1 MNQRNA
7 DHPAGQTALLVLV
20 ILIGLNLRPFLTAI
34 GPLSGEIGRALSLGM
49 DTLAWLT
56 LLPLWLIGIG
66 VLLTPSLR
74 RHASARQ
81 LLGAALLLLGIG
93 SAIRFDAQS
102 GALLIASAAL
112 CGLGSA
118 LVQGV
123 LPALIKQAF
132 AHKVPLVM
140 GIFSA
145 CMMGGGALGASLTPR
160 LAASLDWSRALALWS
175 LPVLLA
181 LIWLVWQVRLPRTVA
196 VAIPH
201 GEQRLIALP
210 RSWLLI
216 ACFGII
222 NSGYGIVV
230 AWLAPAYMAQG
241 WSAAQAGE
249 LVAWLALAQ
258 TASGLG
264 LPLLA
269 ARKMDRRPWM
279 GLAIAMQLAGFAGLW
294 LAPQAAPMLWC
305 MLCGAGLGGSFSLI
319 MVIALDHLPD
329 PRRAGTLSALMQG
342 FGFMLAAT
350 GPWVAA
356 RLYHHFGDF
365 AAAWQWQLGGL
376 LLMSLLVLRL
386 DPRHYPRAMR
396 LPPAIMPT
404 QDAAIP
410 MPAANMP
417 APAAMGSSTAQNN
430 TPA

>member
-20 ILIGLNLRPFLTAI
+20 ILTGLNLRPFLTAI
-34 GPLSGEIGRALSLGM
+34 GPLSGEIGRTLSLGM

-56 LLPLWLIGIG
+56 LLPLWLIGVG
-66 VLLTPSLR
+66 VLLTPRLRSL
-74 RHASARQ
+74 ASPST
-81 LLGAALLLLGIG
+81 LLGLALLLLAAG
-93 SAIRFDAQS
+93 SALRFDAQS
-102 GALLIASAAL
+102 GPLLLTTAAL

-123 LPALIKQAF
+123 LPALIKQHF
-132 AHKVPLVM
+132 ARKVPKVM

-160 LAASLDWSRALALWS
+160 LAASLDWSQALALWS
-175 LPVLLA
+175 LPLLLA
-181 LIWLVWQVRLPRTVA
+181 LGWLGWKVRLPRAAA

-201 GEQRLIALP
+201 GEQRLITLP

-216 ACFGII
+216 VCFGII

-279 GLAIAMQLAGFAGLW
+279 GLAITMQLAGFAGLW
-294 LAPQAAPMLWC
+294 LAPASAPILWC

-356 RLYHHFGDF
+356 RLYHSVGDF

-376 LLMSLLVLRL
+376 LLMSLLVVRL
-386 DPRHYPRAMR
+386 DPRHYPRVMG
-396 LPPAIMPT
+396 LPTASEPSLSAPLPAS
-404 QDAAIP
+404 AA
-410 MPAANMP
+410 
-417 APAAMGSSTAQNN
+417 AQSN

>member
-1 MNQRNA
+1 MSK
-7 DHPAGQTALLVLV
+7 DLPASTLHHSKQTLALLVLV

-34 GPLSGEIGRALSLGM
+34 GPLAQAIDNRLGLGM

-56 LLPLWLIGIG
+56 LLPLWLIGVG
-66 VLLTPSLR
+66 VLITPGLR
-74 RHASARQ
+74 RFTGPSQ
-81 LLGAALLLLGIG
+81 LLGAALLLLGMG
-93 SAIRFDAQS
+93 NAMRFDAQS

-123 LPALIKQAF
+123 LPGLIKQSF

-145 CMMGGGALGASLTPR
+145 CMMGGGALGASLTPQ

-181 LIWLVWQVRLPRTVA
+181 MVWLAWKVRLPSAAV

-201 GEQRLIALP
+201 GEQRLITLP

-216 ACFGII
+216 GCFGII

-241 WSAAQAGE
+241 WSAQQGGE

-269 ARKMDRRPWM
+269 ARNTDRRPWM
-279 GLAIAMQLAGFAGLW
+279 GLAIIMQVAGFGGLW
-294 LAPQAAPMLWC
+294 LAPQAAPILWC

-356 RLYHHFGDF
+356 RLHHLSGDF

-376 LLMSLLVLRL
+376 ALMSLLVLRL
-386 DPRHYPRAMR
+386 DPRGYPSVMGLAK
-396 LPPAIMPT
+396 
-404 QDAAIP
+404 
-410 MPAANMP
+410 P
-417 APAAMGSSTAQNN
+417 APNPVAVN
-430 TPA
+430 

>member
-1 MNQRNA
+1 MSKGLHA
-7 DHPAGQTALLVLV
+7 DGKQALALLVLV

-34 GPLSGEIGRALSLGM
+34 GPLSRDIADALTLDM

-56 LLPLWLIGIG
+56 LLPLWLIGVG
-66 VLLTPSLR
+66 VLLTPGLR
-74 RHASARQ
+74 RLTGPSQ
-81 LLGAALLLLGIG
+81 LLGAALLLLGMG
-93 SAIRFDAQS
+93 NAMRFDATS

-123 LPALIKQAF
+123 LPGLIKQRF

-145 CMMGGGALGASLTPR
+145 CMMGGGALGASLTPQ

-181 LIWLVWQVRLPRTVA
+181 MVWLAWKVRLPSAAV

-201 GEQRLIALP
+201 GEQRLITLP

-216 ACFGII
+216 GCFGII

-241 WSAAQAGE
+241 WSAQQGGE

-269 ARKMDRRPWM
+269 ARNTDRRPWM
-279 GLAIAMQLAGFAGLW
+279 GLAIIMQVAGFGGLW
-294 LAPQAAPMLWC
+294 LAPQAAPILWC

-356 RLYHHFGDF
+356 RLHHLSGDF

-376 LLMSLLVLRL
+376 ALMSLLVLRL
-386 DPRHYPRAMR
+386 DPRGYAKVMR
-396 LPPAIMPT
+396 LPT
-404 QDAAIP
+404 
-410 MPAANMP
+410 P
-417 APAAMGSSTAQNN
+417 APATSGTAQSK

>member
-1 MNQRNA
+1 MNQRNTA
-7 DHPAGQTALLVLV
+7 QPAGQTALLVLV
-20 ILIGLNLRPFLTAI
+20 ILTGLNLRPFLTAI

-56 LLPLWLIGIG
+56 LLPLWLIGVG
-66 VLLTPSLR
+66 VLLTPRLRSL
-74 RHASARQ
+74 ASATT
-81 LLGAALLLLGIG
+81 LLGLALLLLGIG
-93 SAIRFDAQS
+93 SAMRFDAQS

-132 AHKVPLVM
+132 ARKVPLVM

-181 LIWLVWQVRLPRTVA
+181 LVWLGWKVRLPRA
-196 VAIPH
+196 AAIAIPH
-201 GEQRLIALP
+201 GEQRLITLP

-216 ACFGII
+216 VCFGII
-222 NSGYGIVV
+222 NSGYGIV
-230 AWLAPAYMAQG
+230 
-241 WSAAQAGE
+241 
-249 LVAWLALAQ
+249 VAWLALAQ

-269 ARKMDRRPWM
+269 ARSLDRRPWM
-279 GLAIAMQLAGFAGLW
+279 GLAIAIQLAGFAGLW
-294 LAPQAAPMLWC
+294 LAPASAPILWC

-356 RLYHHFGDF
+356 RLYHYVGDF

-386 DPRHYPRAMR
+386 DPRHYPRVMR
-396 LPPAIMPT
+396 LPTASEPT
-404 QDAAIP
+404 LSAPLPTDSAAQ
-410 MPAANMP
+410 
-417 APAAMGSSTAQNN
+417 SN

>member
-1 MNQRNA
+1 MSR
-7 DHPAGQTALLVLV
+7 DLPASTLHHSKQDLALLVLV

-34 GPLSGEIGRALSLGM
+34 GPLAQAIDNRLGLGM

-56 LLPLWLIGIG
+56 LLPLWLIGVG
-66 VLLTPSLR
+66 VLLTPGLR
-74 RHASARQ
+74 RLTSPSQ

-93 SAIRFDAQS
+93 NAMRFDAQS

-123 LPALIKQAF
+123 LPGLIKQSF

-145 CMMGGGALGASLTPR
+145 CMMGGGALGASLTPQ

-181 LIWLVWQVRLPRTVA
+181 MVWLAWKVRLPSATV

-201 GEQRLIALP
+201 GEQRLITLP

-216 ACFGII
+216 GCFGII

-241 WSAAQAGE
+241 WSAQQGGE

-269 ARKMDRRPWM
+269 ARNTDRRPWM
-279 GLAIAMQLAGFAGLW
+279 GLAIIMQVAGFGGLW
-294 LAPQAAPMLWC
+294 LAPQAAPILWC

-356 RLYHHFGDF
+356 RLHHLSGDF

-376 LLMSLLVLRL
+376 ALMSLLVLRL
-386 DPRHYPRAMR
+386 DPRHYPSV
-396 LPPAIMPT
+396 
-404 QDAAIP
+404 
-410 MPAANMP
+410 
-417 APAAMGSSTAQNN
+417 MGLAKPVPNPVAVN
-430 TPA
+430 

>member
-1 MNQRNA
+1 MSK
-7 DHPAGQTALLVLV
+7 DLPASTIHHSKQDLALLVLV

-34 GPLSGEIGRALSLGM
+34 GPLAQAIDSRLGLGM

-56 LLPLWLIGIG
+56 LLPLWLIGVG
-66 VLLTPSLR
+66 VLITPGLR
-74 RHASARQ
+74 RLTGPSQ
-81 LLGAALLLLGIG
+81 LLGAALLLLGMG
-93 SAIRFDAQS
+93 NAMRFDAQS

-123 LPALIKQAF
+123 LPGLIKQSF

-145 CMMGGGALGASLTPR
+145 CMMGGGALGASLTPQ

-181 LIWLVWQVRLPRTVA
+181 MVWLGWKVRLPSATV

-201 GEQRLIALP
+201 GEQRLITLP

-216 ACFGII
+216 GCFGII

-241 WSAAQAGE
+241 WSAQQGGE

-269 ARKMDRRPWM
+269 ARKLDRRPWM
-279 GLAIAMQLAGFAGLW
+279 GLAIVMQLAGFGGLW
-294 LAPQAAPMLWC
+294 LAPQAAPILWC

-356 RLYHHFGDF
+356 RLHHLSGDF

-376 LLMSLLVLRL
+376 ALMSLLVLRL
-386 DPRHYPRAMR
+386 DPRGYAKVMR
-396 LPPAIMPT
+396 LTAVSEP
-404 QDAAIP
+404 
-410 MPAANMP
+410 NSP
-417 APAAMGSSTAQNN
+417 APQSAQSK

>member
-34 GPLSGEIGRALSLGM
+34 GPLSGEIGRTLSLGM

-66 VLLTPSLR
+66 VLITPRLRSL
-74 RHASARQ
+74 ASATT
-81 LLGAALLLLGIG
+81 LLGLALLLLGIG

-102 GALLIASAAL
+102 GSLLIASAAL

-175 LPVLLA
+175 LPLLLA
-181 LIWLVWQVRLPRTVA
+181 LVWLGWKVRLPRAAA

-201 GEQRLIALP
+201 GEQRLITLP

-216 ACFGII
+216 ICFGII

-269 ARKMDRRPWM
+269 ARSLDRRPWM
-279 GLAIAMQLAGFAGLW
+279 GLAIAMQLAGFGGLW
-294 LAPQAAPMLWC
+294 LAPASAPILWC

-356 RLYHHFGDF
+356 RLYHYMGDF
-365 AAAWQWQLGGL
+365 AAAWQWQLGGITA
-376 LLMSLLVLRL
+376 
-386 DPRHYPRAMR
+386 DEPAGAAPR
-396 LPPAIMPT
+396 
-404 QDAAIP
+404 
-410 MPAANMP
+410 P
-417 APAAMGSSTAQNN
+417 APLSSRYAVTDRQRADHLGAPPNQLCCPKQH
-430 TPA
+430 TGLRPVCWG

>member
-7 DHPAGQTALLVLV
+7 DQPAGQTALLVLV

-34 GPLSGEIGRALSLGM
+34 GPQAQAIDQRLALGM

-74 RHASARQ
+74 RHASPRQ
-81 LLGAALLLLGIG
+81 LMGAALLLLGIG
-93 SAIRFDAQS
+93 SAMRFDAQS

-132 AHKVPLVM
+132 TRKVPLVM

-160 LAASLDWSRALALWS
+160 LAVSLDWSRALALWS

-181 LIWLVWQVRLPRTVA
+181 LVWLGWKVRLPRATA
-196 VAIPH
+196 VAIPD

-216 ACFGII
+216 VCFGII

-279 GLAIAMQLAGFAGLW
+279 ALAIAMQLAGFAGLW
-294 LAPQAAPMLWC
+294 LAPACAPILWC

-356 RLYHHFGDF
+356 HLYHLSGDF

-386 DPRHYPRAMR
+386 DPRHYLRVMG
-396 LPPAIMPT
+396 LPTASEPT
-404 QDAAIP
+404 LSAPLPTSAA
-410 MPAANMP
+410 
-417 APAAMGSSTAQNN
+417 AQSN

>member
-1 MNQRNA
+1 MVRKVMLEARIDTRQ
-7 DHPAGQTALLVLV
+7 QQALLVLV

-34 GPLSGEIGRALSLGM
+34 GPLSRDIAEALGLGM

-56 LLPLWLIGIG
+56 LLPLWLIGGG
-66 VLLTPSLR
+66 VLLTPALR
-74 RHASARQ
+74 SRSGPRQ
-81 LLGAALLLLGIG
+81 LLGAALLLLGMG
-93 SAIRFDAQS
+93 SAMRFEAAS

-123 LPALIKQAF
+123 LPGLIKQAF
-132 AHKVPLVM
+132 AQKVPLVM

-145 CMMGGGALGASLTPR
+145 CMMGGGALGASLTPQ
-160 LAASLDWSRALALWS
+160 LAARLDWSQALALWS

-181 LIWLVWQVRLPRTVA
+181 MGWLGWRVRLPAAPVA
-196 VAIPH
+196 MSGG
-201 GEQRLIALP
+201 GEQRLISLP

-216 ACFGII
+216 SCFGII

-241 WSAAQAGE
+241 WSPQQGGE

-258 TASGLG
+258 TVSGLG

-269 ARKMDRRPWM
+269 ARRLDRRPWM
-279 GLAIAMQLAGFAGLW
+279 GLAIAMQLAGFGGLW
-294 LAPQAAPMLWC
+294 LAPTAAPILWC

-356 RLYHHFGDF
+356 RLHHLSGDF
-365 AAAWQWQLGGL
+365 AAAWQWQLAGL
-376 LLMSLLVLRL
+376 VLMSLLVLRL
-386 DPRHYPRAMR
+386 DPRRYPSAMK
-396 LPPAIMPT
+396 LATPSPT
-404 QDAAIP
+404 P
-410 MPAANMP
+410 
-417 APAAMGSSTAQNN
+417 
-430 TPA
+430 TPIS

>member
-1 MNQRNA
+1 MSKGTFER
-7 DHPAGQTALLVLV
+7 PAEARRQQFALLVLV
-20 ILIGLNLRPFLTAI
+20 ILTGLNLRPFLTAI

-74 RHASARQ
+74 RRASACQ
-81 LLGAALLLLGIG
+81 LLGLALLLLGIG
-93 SAIRFDAQS
+93 SAMRFDAQS

-132 AHKVPLVM
+132 THKVPLVM

-160 LAASLDWSRALALWS
+160 LAASLDWSQALALWS
-175 LPVLLA
+175 LPLLLA
-181 LIWLVWQVRLPRTVA
+181 LGWLIGKVRLPHTA
-196 VAIPH
+196 TSHAPH
-201 GEQRLIALP
+201 GEQRLITLP

-216 ACFGII
+216 VCFGII

-230 AWLAPAYMAQG
+230 AWLAPAYMANG
-241 WSAAQAGE
+241 WNAAQAGE

-269 ARKMDRRPWM
+269 ARSLDRRPWM
-279 GLAIAMQLAGFAGLW
+279 GLAIAMQLAGFGGLW
-294 LAPQAAPMLWC
+294 LAPASAPILWC
-305 MLCGAGLGGSFSLI
+305 MLCGTGLGGSFSLI

-356 RLYHHFGDF
+356 RLYHYVGDF

-386 DPRHYPRAMR
+386 DPRHYPRVMR
-396 LPPAIMPT
+396 LPTASEQPLSAPLPT
-404 QDAAIP
+404 GSAAQ
-410 MPAANMP
+410 
-417 APAAMGSSTAQNN
+417 SN

>member
-1 MNQRNA
+1 MSR
-7 DHPAGQTALLVLV
+7 DLPASTLHHSKQDLALLVLV

-34 GPLSGEIGRALSLGM
+34 GPLAQAIDNRLDLGM

-56 LLPLWLIGIG
+56 LLPLWLIGVG
-66 VLLTPSLR
+66 VLITPGLR
-74 RHASARQ
+74 RLTGPSQ
-81 LLGAALLLLGIG
+81 LLGAALLLLGMG
-93 SAIRFDAQS
+93 NAMRFDAQS

-123 LPALIKQAF
+123 LPGFIKQSF

-145 CMMGGGALGASLTPR
+145 CMMGGGALGASLTPQ

-181 LIWLVWQVRLPRTVA
+181 MVWLGWKVRLPSAAV

-201 GEQRLIALP
+201 GEQRLITLP

-216 ACFGII
+216 GCFGII

-241 WSAAQAGE
+241 WSAQQGGE

-269 ARKMDRRPWM
+269 ARNTDRRPWM
-279 GLAIAMQLAGFAGLW
+279 GLAIIMQVAGFGGLW
-294 LAPQAAPMLWC
+294 LAPQAAPILWC

-356 RLYHHFGDF
+356 RLHHLSGDF

-376 LLMSLLVLRL
+376 ALMSLLVLRL
-386 DPRHYPRAMR
+386 DPRHYPSVMGLAK
-396 LPPAIMPT
+396 
-404 QDAAIP
+404 
-410 MPAANMP
+410 P
-417 APAAMGSSTAQNN
+417 APNPVAVN
-430 TPA
+430 

>member
-1 MNQRNA
+1 MSK
-7 DHPAGQTALLVLV
+7 DLPASTPHHSKQDLALLVLV

-34 GPLSGEIGRALSLGM
+34 GPLAQAIDNRLGLGM

-56 LLPLWLIGIG
+56 LLPLWLIGVG
-66 VLLTPSLR
+66 VLLTPGLR
-74 RHASARQ
+74 RLTGPSQ
-81 LLGAALLLLGIG
+81 LLGAALLLLGMG
-93 SAIRFDAQS
+93 NAMRFDAQS

-123 LPALIKQAF
+123 LPGLIKQSF

-145 CMMGGGALGASLTPR
+145 CMMGGGALGASLTPQ
-160 LAASLDWSRALALWS
+160 LVASLDWSRALALWS

-181 LIWLVWQVRLPRTVA
+181 MVWLAWKVRLPSAAV

-201 GEQRLIALP
+201 GEQRLITLP

-216 ACFGII
+216 GCFGII

-241 WSAAQAGE
+241 WSAQQGGE

-269 ARKMDRRPWM
+269 ARNTDRRPWM
-279 GLAIAMQLAGFAGLW
+279 GLAIIMQVAGFGGLW
-294 LAPQAAPMLWC
+294 LAPQAAPILWC

-356 RLYHHFGDF
+356 RLHHLSGDF

-376 LLMSLLVLRL
+376 ALMSLLVLRL
-386 DPRHYPRAMR
+386 DPRGYAKVMR
-396 LPPAIMPT
+396 LTAVSEPSS
-404 QDAAIP
+404 
-410 MPAANMP
+410 P
-417 APAAMGSSTAQNN
+417 APQSAQSK

>member
-1 MNQRNA
+1 MSKGTSER
-7 DHPAGQTALLVLV
+7 PAEARRQQFALLVLV
-20 ILIGLNLRPFLTAI
+20 ILTGLNLRPFLTAI
-34 GPLSGEIGRALSLGM
+34 GPLSGEIGRTLSLGM

-74 RHASARQ
+74 RCASACQ

-93 SAIRFDAQS
+93 SAMRFDAQS
-102 GALLIASAAL
+102 GTLLIASAAL

-132 AHKVPLVM
+132 AHKVPQVM

-175 LPVLLA
+175 LPLLLA
-181 LIWLVWQVRLPRTVA
+181 LGWLVWQVHLPRAAA

-201 GEQRLIALP
+201 GEQRLITLP

-216 ACFGII
+216 VCFGII

-230 AWLAPAYMAQG
+230 AWLAPAYMANG
-241 WSAAQAGE
+241 WNAAQAGE

-269 ARKMDRRPWM
+269 ARSLDRRPWM
-279 GLAIAMQLAGFAGLW
+279 GLAIAMQLAGFGGLW
-294 LAPQAAPMLWC
+294 LAPASAPILWC

-356 RLYHHFGDF
+356 RLYHLFGDF

-386 DPRHYPRAMR
+386 DPRHYPRVMKV
-396 LPPAIMPT
+396 PATSEPILSASS
-404 QDAAIP
+404 AAQ
-410 MPAANMP
+410 
-417 APAAMGSSTAQNN
+417 SN

>member
-1 MNQRNA
+1 MSKGLHA
-7 DHPAGQTALLVLV
+7 DGKQALALLVLV

-34 GPLSGEIGRALSLGM
+34 GPLSRDIADALALDM

-56 LLPLWLIGIG
+56 LLPLWLIGVG
-66 VLLTPSLR
+66 VLLTPGLR
-74 RHASARQ
+74 RLTGPRQ
-81 LLGAALLLLGIG
+81 LLGAALLLLGMG
-93 SAIRFDAQS
+93 NAMRFDATS

-123 LPALIKQAF
+123 LPGLIKQRF
-132 AHKVPLVM
+132 THKVPLVM

-145 CMMGGGALGASLTPR
+145 CMMGGGALGASLTPQ

-181 LIWLVWQVRLPRTVA
+181 MVWLVWRVRLPSAAV

-216 ACFGII
+216 GCFGII

-241 WSAAQAGE
+241 WSAQQGGE

-269 ARKMDRRPWM
+269 ARNTDRRPWM
-279 GLAIAMQLAGFAGLW
+279 GLAIVMQLAGFGGLW
-294 LAPQAAPMLWC
+294 IAPQAAPILWC

-356 RLYHHFGDF
+356 RLHHLSGDF
-365 AAAWQWQLGGL
+365 ATAWQWQLGGL

-386 DPRHYPRAMR
+386 DPRYYPRVMR
-396 LPPAIMPT
+396 LAKPVPKPVT
-404 QDAAIP
+404 V
-410 MPAANMP
+410 N
-417 APAAMGSSTAQNN
+417 
-430 TPA
+430 

>member
-1 MNQRNA
+1 MSK
-7 DHPAGQTALLVLV
+7 DLPASTLHHSKQDLALLVLV

-34 GPLSGEIGRALSLGM
+34 GPLAQAIDNRLGLGM

-56 LLPLWLIGIG
+56 LLPLWLIGVG
-66 VLLTPSLR
+66 VLITPGLR
-74 RHASARQ
+74 RLTSPSQ
-81 LLGAALLLLGIG
+81 LLGAALLLLGMG
-93 SAIRFDAQS
+93 NAMRFDAQS

-123 LPALIKQAF
+123 LPGLIKQSF

-145 CMMGGGALGASLTPR
+145 CMMGGGALGASLTPQ

-181 LIWLVWQVRLPRTVA
+181 MVWLAWKVRLPSATV

-201 GEQRLIALP
+201 GEQRLITLP

-216 ACFGII
+216 GCFGII

-241 WSAAQAGE
+241 WSAQQGGE

-269 ARKMDRRPWM
+269 ARNTDRRPWM
-279 GLAIAMQLAGFAGLW
+279 GLAIIMQVAGFGGLW
-294 LAPQAAPMLWC
+294 LAPQAAPILWC

-356 RLYHHFGDF
+356 RLHHLSGDF

-376 LLMSLLVLRL
+376 ALMSLLVLRL
-386 DPRHYPRAMR
+386 DPRHYPSV
-396 LPPAIMPT
+396 
-404 QDAAIP
+404 
-410 MPAANMP
+410 
-417 APAAMGSSTAQNN
+417 MGLAKPVPNPVAVT
-430 TPA
+430 

>member
-1 MNQRNA
+1 MSKGTSER
-7 DHPAGQTALLVLV
+7 PAEARRQQFALLVLV

-74 RHASARQ
+74 RRASACQ

-93 SAIRFDAQS
+93 SAMRFDAQS

-132 AHKVPLVM
+132 ARKVPLVM

-160 LAASLDWSRALALWS
+160 LAVSLDWSQALALWS

-181 LIWLVWQVRLPRTVA
+181 LIWLGWKVRQPSTAAA

-201 GEQRLIALP
+201 GEQRLITLP

-216 ACFGII
+216 VCFGII

-230 AWLAPAYMAQG
+230 AWLAPAYMANG
-241 WSAAQAGE
+241 WNAAQAGE

-269 ARKMDRRPWM
+269 ARNLDRRPWM
-279 GLAIAMQLAGFAGLW
+279 ALAIAMQLAGFGGLW
-294 LAPQAAPMLWC
+294 LAPASAPILWC

-329 PRRAGTLSALMQG
+329 PRRAGTFSALMQG

-356 RLYHHFGDF
+356 RLYHYMGDF

-376 LLMSLLVLRL
+376 LLMSLLVVRL
-386 DPRHYPRAMR
+386 DPRHYPRVMG
-396 LPPAIMPT
+396 LPTASEPSLSAPLPASS
-404 QDAAIP
+404 AAQ
-410 MPAANMP
+410 
-417 APAAMGSSTAQNN
+417 SN

>member
-1 MNQRNA
+1 MSK
-7 DHPAGQTALLVLV
+7 DLPASTPHHSKQDLALLVLV

-34 GPLSGEIGRALSLGM
+34 GPLAQAIDNRLGLGM

-56 LLPLWLIGIG
+56 LLPLWLIGVG
-66 VLLTPSLR
+66 VLITPGLR
-74 RHASARQ
+74 RLTGPSQ
-81 LLGAALLLLGIG
+81 LLGAALLLLGMG
-93 SAIRFDAQS
+93 NAMRFDAQS

-123 LPALIKQAF
+123 LPGLIKQSF

-145 CMMGGGALGASLTPR
+145 CMMGGGALGASLTPQ

-181 LIWLVWQVRLPRTVA
+181 MVWLGWKVRQPNAAV

-201 GEQRLIALP
+201 GEQRLITLP

-216 ACFGII
+216 GCFGII

-241 WSAAQAGE
+241 WSAQQGGE

-269 ARKMDRRPWM
+269 ARNTDRRPWM
-279 GLAIAMQLAGFAGLW
+279 GLAIIMQVAGFGGLW
-294 LAPQAAPMLWC
+294 LAPQAAPILWC

-356 RLYHHFGDF
+356 RLHHLSGDF

-376 LLMSLLVLRL
+376 VLMSLLVLRL
-386 DPRHYPRAMR
+386 DPRGYAKVMR
-396 LPPAIMPT
+396 LPT
-404 QDAAIP
+404 
-410 MPAANMP
+410 P
-417 APAAMGSSTAQNN
+417 APATSGTAQSK

>member
-1 MNQRNA
+1 MSK
-7 DHPAGQTALLVLV
+7 DLPASTLHHSKQDLALLVLV

-34 GPLSGEIGRALSLGM
+34 GPLAQAIDNRLGLGM

-56 LLPLWLIGIG
+56 LLPLWLIGVG
-66 VLLTPSLR
+66 VLITPGLR
-74 RHASARQ
+74 RLTGPSQ
-81 LLGAALLLLGIG
+81 LLGAALLLLGMG
-93 SAIRFDAQS
+93 NAMRFDAQS

-123 LPALIKQAF
+123 LPGLIKQRF

-145 CMMGGGALGASLTPR
+145 CMMGGGALGASLTPQ

-181 LIWLVWQVRLPRTVA
+181 MVWLAWKVRLPSAAV

-201 GEQRLIALP
+201 GEQRLITLP

-216 ACFGII
+216 GCFGII

-241 WSAAQAGE
+241 WSAQQGGE

-269 ARKMDRRPWM
+269 ARNTDRRPWM
-279 GLAIAMQLAGFAGLW
+279 GLAIIMQVAGFGGLW
-294 LAPQAAPMLWC
+294 LAPQAAPILWC

-356 RLYHHFGDF
+356 RLHHLSGDF

-376 LLMSLLVLRL
+376 ALMSLLVLRL
-386 DPRHYPRAMR
+386 DPRGYAKVMR
-396 LPPAIMPT
+396 LPT
-404 QDAAIP
+404 S
-410 MPAANMP
+410 
-417 APAAMGSSTAQNN
+417 APAASGTAQSK

>member
-7 DHPAGQTALLVLV
+7 DQPAGHTALLVLV

-34 GPLSGEIGRALSLGM
+34 GPLSSEIGRSLSLGM

-74 RHASARQ
+74 RRASACQ
-81 LLGAALLLLGIG
+81 LLGLALLLLGIG
-93 SAIRFDAQS
+93 SAMRFDAQS

-123 LPALIKQAF
+123 LPALIKQPF
-132 AHKVPLVM
+132 ARKVPLVM

-160 LAASLDWSRALALWS
+160 LAVSLDWSRALALWS

-181 LIWLVWQVRLPRTVA
+181 LVWLGWKVRLPRAAA

-201 GEQRLIALP
+201 GEQRLITLP

-216 ACFGII
+216 VCFGII

-279 GLAIAMQLAGFAGLW
+279 ALAIAMQLAGFGGLW

-305 MLCGAGLGGSFSLI
+305 MLCGAGLGGNFSLI

-356 RLYHHFGDF
+356 RLYHSVGDF

-386 DPRHYPRAMR
+386 DPRHYPRVMG
-396 LPPAIMPT
+396 LPTASEPPLSASLPT
-404 QDAAIP
+404 DSATQ
-410 MPAANMP
+410 
-417 APAAMGSSTAQNN
+417 SN